1 MKKILSSIIL
11 ILVVI
16 AALSTISNAA
26 ALQATISITPDKTE
40 VNPGDSVTFTL
51 KLINGDDVGAAS
63 GVIQYDTNFFESMTH
78 SSGIGIN
85 TGTGK
90 FSMFV
95 TPGEPN
101 IGTFTLKVKSTATG
115 TGNVKFTE
123 LEASDSED
131 IATTPDVSIDIKIK
145 ETTEQPSTNPGTTG
159 GNTEEKP
166 STDQDPTKSPTT
178 DEDPTKS
185 PTNPGST
192 DSPST
197 GDSKGETQS
206 PTTDGDENK
215 SPVTGGDSTGNQA
228 NNEQQNP
235 TTGVAQDGNKD
246 QTQNEQKPATNEEQ
260 KANSSNEV
268 KSSND
273 NTASKTALPNTG
285 LPTGIIAVA
294 VVGIVAGIFYTRLKK
309 YKDVK

>member
-26 ALQATISITPDKTE
+26 ALQATILITPDKTE

-51 KLINGDDVGAAS
+51 KLINGDDVGAVA
-63 GVIQYDTNFFESMTH
+63 GVIQYDTNFFESMT

-90 FSMFV
+90 FSKFV

-123 LEASDSED
+123 LEASDGVD
-131 IATTPDVSIDIKIK
+131 TANTPDVSMDIKIK
-145 ETTEQPSTNPGTTG
+145 ETTEQPSTDQGTTG
-159 GNTEEKP
+159 GNTEEKL

-215 SPVTGGDSTGNQA
+215 SPVTGEDSTGNQA

-235 TTGVAQDGNKD
+235 TTGVAQDSNKE
-246 QTQNEQKPATNEEQ
+246 QTKNEQKPATNQEQ
-260 KANSSNEV
+260 KVNSSNEV
-268 KSSND
+268 KSTGD
-273 NTASKTALPNTG
+273 NSESKPVLPNTG
-285 LPTGIIAVA
+285 LPTGMIAVV
-294 VVGIVAGIFYTRLKK
+294 VVGILAVIFYTRLKK